1 MRGNI
6 MILNERIVTI
16 EEGFETYEVDIEDSD
31 LKNFIDLKY
40 DAEDIINI
48 AKQLDKKVGDSDL
61 DLAYSVILSNFDNA
75 DTDAK
80 DITNLKQWIEDEI
93 FDNFDIEELKEE
105 EDTSAFDDN
114 FDEADAP
121 FEGEEE

>member
-1 MRGNI
+1 M
-6 MILNERIVTI
+6 
-16 EEGFETYEVDIEDSD
+16 
-31 LKNFIDLKY
+31 
-40 DAEDIINI
+40 
-48 AKQLDKKVGDSDL
+48 
-61 DLAYSVILSNFDNA
+61 ILSNFDNA

>member
-1 MRGNI
+1 

-31 LKNFIDLKY
+31 LKNFIDMKY
-40 DAEDIINI
+40 DAEDVINI

-75 DTDAK
+75 TEDGAK
-80 DITNLKQWIEDEI
+80 DVHALKKWIEDEI
-93 FDNFDIEELKEE
+93 FQNFDIEDLKEDT
-105 EDTSAFDDN
+105 DTSDFDDN
-114 FDEADAP
+114 FEEADAP
-121 FEGEEE
+121 AEE

>member
-1 MRGNI
+1 

-16 EEGFETYEVDIEDSD
+16 IEDYETTEVDINDED

-40 DAEDIINI
+40 DAEDVINI
-48 AKQLDKKVGDSDL
+48 AKQLDKKVGDADL

-75 DTDAK
+75 TEEDAR
-80 DITNLKQWIEDEI
+80 DVYNLKKWIEDEI
-93 FDNFDIEELKEE
+93 FQNFDLEELKDDT
-105 EDTSAFDDN
+105 DTSEFDDN

-121 FEGEEE
+121 ADNN

>member
-1 MRGNI
+1 

-31 LKNFIDLKY
+31 LKNFMDLKY

-61 DLAYSVILSNFDNA
+61 DLAYSVILSNFD
-75 DTDAK
+75 DATEEGSK
-80 DITNLKQWIEDEI
+80 DVYSLKKWIEDEI
-93 FDNFDIEELKEE
+93 FQNFDIEDVKEDE
-105 EDTSAFDDN
+105 YTSEFDDN
-114 FDEADAP
+114 FNEADSPA
-121 FEGEEE
+121 EQ

>member
-1 MRGNI
+1 
-6 MILNERIVTI
+6 MILNDRIVTI
-16 EEGFETYEVDIEDSD
+16 EEGFETYEVDLEDSD
-31 LKNFIDLKY
+31 LKNFIDMKY
-40 DAEDIINI
+40 DAEDVINI

-61 DLAYSVILSNFDNA
+61 DLAYSVILSNFDKA

-80 DITNLKQWIEDEI
+80 DIASLKQWINDEI
-93 FDNFDIEELKEE
+93 FQNFDLEELREE

-121 FEGEEE
+121 SEKQDEE